1 MKKLMCALM
10 ALACL
15 LGVTGCGGASGTE
28 GATPMKP
35 SVVWDILDAGACSE
49 ELEELDMDTAWM
61 LFKLADYG
69 LERDSLTDG
78 AYFRSA
84 GGTCE
89 EVALLVFDSHES
101 GQKAMEALADY
112 VAAQIE
118 ANRDYRP
125 ADIPKL
131 ENAWQFQAGN
141 TVLLAVV
148 NDLEAAQNAEATHIA
163 AG

>member
-1 MKKLMCALM
+1 MKKLMCTLLAM
-10 ALACL
+10 ACILGLA
-15 LGVTGCGGASGTE
+15 GCGGQSGGAASEPAPWQE
-28 GATPMKP
+28 GDVDA
-35 SVVWDILDAGACSE
+35 ILKAGACSE

-69 LERDSLTDG
+69 LERDSLTGG

-89 EVALLVFDSHES
+89 EVAVLLFADEDAAE
-101 GQKAMEALADY
+101 KAVEALEAY
-112 VAAQIE
+112 VRSQID
-118 ANRDYRP
+118 ANADYRP

-131 ENAWQFQAGN
+131 ENAWLERRRA

-148 NDLEAAQNAEATHIA
+148 NDLEAA
-163 AG
+163 GSVSP

>member
-1 MKKLMCALM
+1 MKKLMCTLL
-10 ALACL
+10 ALACV
-15 LGVTGCGGASGTE
+15 LGLTACGGASGTE
-28 GATPMKP
+28 GRTPFTADD
-35 SVVWDILDAGACSE
+35 VQAILDAGACSE

-78 AYFRSA
+78 VYHRSA

-89 EVALLVFDSHES
+89 EVALLIFDSHES

-112 VAAQIE
+112 VTAQIE
-118 ANRDYRP
+118 ANKDYRP

-131 ENAWQFQAGN
+131 EAAWRIQAGN

-148 NDLEAAQNAEATHIA
+148 NDLEAAQGAV
-163 AG
+163 